1 MHLVD
6 KAKAFAKERHASQT
20 RKYSGEPY
28 AQHLRSVVQLLNG
41 YRITAEPVLA
51 AAWLH
56 DTVEDTHTTMQ
67 EILKEF
73 GSEVAELV
81 YWMTDTE
88 EGDQETRSRMI
99 AWRLGRAPW
108 EAKMLKLADIIDN
121 CRNVSIH
128 DGEVATAYM
137 AEKRQVLT
145 EMLRCEGDRLEKH
158 PLFQAACLL
167 TGAKGTHAVTEQGSV
182 SADHAGAIEGPI

>member
-1 MHLVD
+1 MHLVE

-20 RKYSGEPY
+20 RKYSVEPY
-28 AQHLRSVVQLLNG
+28 AQHLRSVVQLLDG
-41 YRITAEPVLA
+41 YGITAQPVLA

-56 DTVEDTHTTMQ
+56 DTVEDTHTTME
-67 EILKEF
+67 EILNEF

-81 YWMTDTE
+81 YWMTDPE

-108 EAKMLKLADIIDN
+108 EAKMLKLVDIIDN
-121 CRNVSIH
+121 CRNASIH

-137 AEKRQVLT
+137 AEKRHVLN
-145 EMLRCEGDRLEKH
+145 
-158 PLFQAACLL
+158 
-167 TGAKGTHAVTEQGSV
+167 
-182 SADHAGAIEGPI
+182 